1 MGWTY
6 ATLVQAVK
14 DWTENDEPTFNSQ
27 IDVFIRNAEERI
39 LYSVD
44 LDVFRRNVTGT
55 TTAGNKFLGTPSDY
69 LSPFSLAVTAN
80 GSQSFLL
87 NKDVEYLQEYNPTG
101 AQGVPKYYA
110 QFDAETNSGSFILAP
125 VPAAA
130 YPVELHY
137 YYRPASIVDVNTTWL
152 GDNAEQALLYAT
164 LFEAYTF
171 MKGEQDLLNVY
182 NQRYAEALTRL
193 KNFGEGR
200 ENTDAYRDG
209 LTRVRA
215 N

>member
-1 MGWTY
+1 MAWTY

-14 DWTENDEPTFNSQ
+14 DWTQNDEATFNSQ
-27 IDVFIRNAEERI
+27 IDNFIRNAEERI

-44 LDVFRRNVTGT
+44 LDVFRKNVSGT
-55 TTAGNKFLGTPSDY
+55 TTAGNKYLGLPTDF
-69 LSPFSLAVTAN
+69 LSPFSLAVTVN
-80 GSQSFLL
+80 GSTSFLL

-110 QFDAETNSGSFILAP
+110 IFDTLSNSGNFILAP
-125 VPAAA
+125 VPAGN
-130 YPVELHY
+130 YPVEMHY
-137 YYRPASIVDVNTTWL
+137 YYKPASIVTTGTSWL

-171 MKGEQDLLNVY
+171 MKGEPDLLNVY

-209 LTRVRA
+209 LVRVRA
-215 N
+215 T

>member
-1 MGWTY
+1 MAWTY

-14 DWTENDEPTFNSQ
+14 DFTQNDETTFNDN
-27 IDVFIRNAEERI
+27 IDTFIQNAEERI

-44 LDVFRRNVTGT
+44 LDVFRKNVTGQ
-55 TTAGNKFLGTPSDY
+55 TTAAQKYLRVPNDF
-69 LSPFSLAVTAN
+69 LSPFSLSVTAD
-80 GSQSFLL
+80 GVQSFLL

-101 AQGVPKYYA
+101 TQGVPKYYA
-110 QFDAETNSGSFILAP
+110 LFDINNFLLAP
-125 VPAAA
+125 VPASI
-130 YPVELHY
+130 YQVEMHY
-137 YYRPASIVDVNTTWL
+137 YYKPESIVTAGTTWL

-171 MKGEQDLLNVY
+171 MKGDQDLLNIY

-209 LTRVRA
+209 LIRVRA
-215 N
+215 T